1 MTKLLGTKDFAQFVI
16 QTKLKMKFT
25 FSSTSR
31 NVQLLEMIFFHQKQ
45 SYFTNF
51 KLIPYSD
58 LGIKLMNSKDSH
70 VNLRLMNFV
79 SLLINLPDSL
89 LSLQNDHT

>member
-31 NVQLLEMIFFHQKQ
+31 NIQLLEMIFFHQIQ

-51 KLIPYSD
+51 KLITYSD